1 MRDLERGNELGKR
14 KRTFSFLMNECACE
28 RKGFQ
33 EREREIK
40 RVFSCMNEFA
50 HERGKREYLFFMNQ
64 YA

>member
-50 HERGKREYLFFMNQ
+50 LMREGKESIYFL
-64 YA
+64 